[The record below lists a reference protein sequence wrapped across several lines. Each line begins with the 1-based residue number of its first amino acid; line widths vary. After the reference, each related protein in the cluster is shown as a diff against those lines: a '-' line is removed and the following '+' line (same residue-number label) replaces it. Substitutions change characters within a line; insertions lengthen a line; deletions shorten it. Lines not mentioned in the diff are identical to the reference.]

1 MKIINQFLFLFAVL
15 AFNNLFSQSYIQTTT
30 SSSTSTNN
38 LFHNS
43 ELKLGNTTSQTDRTR
58 CVLKFGDGS
67 NVQLGEWME
76 NDRLSFKASA
86 FSFVGGSI
94 TLDQNKWIC
103 IGQNADGVNR
113 LFLHNNGTHAYID
126 FKDNLHFRADKSWL
140 STLTLY
146 GNNTVGIGF
155 PTTYT
160 AGDYRNQGYKLAV
173 NGGILCEEVK
183 VIEDVPDADFV
194 FEKEYKLMPLEELE
208 AYVNEHKHL
217 PDIQSADEF
226 KENGYKLGDMDTKL
240 LQKVEEL
247 TLYVIELQK
256 QNMALKAEVDSLK
269 GN

>member
-1 MKIINQFLFLFAVL
+1 MNDGKWFYIGSENVDEPRLGFTHNQA
-15 AFNNLFSQSYIQTTT
+15 
-30 SSSTSTNN
+30 
-38 LFHNS
+38 
-43 ELKLGNTTSQTDRTR
+43 
-58 CVLKFGDGS
+58 
-67 NVQLGEWME
+67 
-76 NDRLSFKASA
+76 
-86 FSFVGGSI
+86 
-94 TLDQNKWIC
+94 
-103 IGQNADGVNR
+103 
-113 LFLHNNGTHAYID
+113 HAYID
-126 FKDNLHFRADKSWL
+126 FKDNLYFRADKSWL
-140 STLTLY
+140 CPLALY
-146 GNNTVGIGF
+146 GNNSVGIGF
-155 PTTYT
+155 TPSGT
-160 AGDYRNQGYKLAV
+160 AGDFRNQGYKLAV